1 MENTPKNKEF
11 SCFVVTPIGAA
22 DSDTRR
28 KAQGILDTVIRPI
41 LEKKGFEVFVAHE
54 ISTLGSI
61 TKQII
66 KHLLEDD
73 LVITNLTELNPNV
86 MYELA
91 VRHAIRRP
99 VISIAEDNT
108 TLPFDISDERTI
120 FYKNDM
126 AGAWE
131 LMPKLDI
138 SIDEAMRDG
147 NPDNPIYR
155 VTESLIIKESVETP
169 TAEKYIAK
177 RLDDIEESISKIVRL
192 TSMTNSYSNDT
203 SISKVRYFTKKEN
216 SKGQIYIKVDPNQDG
231 FLSFISAL
239 EKHPYIRAVN
249 EAQMIG
255 LGENKAY
262 IIYPQLEPGIPF
274 RISLIK
280 DLANDHRVSLEEV
293 IQLE

>member
-203 SISKVRYFTKKEN
+203 SIGKVRYFTKKEN

>member
-1 MENTPKNKEF
+1 MDTQANKKEF

-41 LEKKGFEVFVAHE
+41 LERKGFEVYVAHE

-61 TKQII
+61 TKQVI

-99 VISIAEDNT
+99 VVTIAEDST

-131 LMPKLDI
+131 LMPKLESAI
-138 SIDEAMRDG
+138 EEAMSDK

-155 VTESLIIKESVETP
+155 VTESLLIKESTETP

-177 RLDDIEESISKIVRL
+177 RLDEIEESISKIVRSASL
-192 TSMTNSYSNDT
+192 INNN
-203 SISKVRYFTKKEN
+203 SISSFTPKFKPSFSFFTDKSISFKVSPSQEN
-216 SKGQIYIKVDPNQDG
+216 FQ
-231 FLSFISAL
+231 SFISSLENHGLVRNVIAL
-239 EKHPYIRAVN
+239 KTDDPTGMMAFMVFPHTDR
-249 EAQMIG
+249 
-255 LGENKAY
+255 
-262 IIYPQLEPGIPF
+262 IPF
-274 RISLIK
+274 NEDLIQGIAAKYNVAIS
-280 DLANDHRVSLEEV
+280 EV
-293 IQLE
+293 IIHN